1 MYSYAI
7 AVDAGE
13 DLELQ
18 QWKAVNI
25 SGVLADTSVEAMGIL
40 NNAPRNDEDASLTYL
55 GRSKFAV
62 GAAVAAGALLK
73 VVSSGWFITAA
84 SGDQVI
90 GKAIFAASSGEV
102 NQDGIFNFA
111 SFNAIA

>member
-1 MYSYAI
+1 MYNYVI

-18 QWKAVNI
+18 QWKAVNV
-25 SGVLADTSVEAMGIL
+25 SGVLADTGVEAMGIL
-40 NNAPRNDEDASLTYL
+40 QNAPRDTEDASLIYL

-62 GAAVAAGALLK
+62 GAAVAAGAILT
-73 VVSSGWFITAA
+73 VANSGWFVTAA
-84 SGDQVI
+84 SGDTVI

-102 NQDGIFNFA
+102 AQDGIFNFA
-111 SFNAIA
+111 TGLIVS